1 MVTLFYTLLCL
12 PAGLT
17 RFIAPLDASALRILY
32 DAANGTTWN
41 NNRGWSSLTTTP
53 CSAVFGVT
61 CDANGFVAG
70 LDLTR
75 NNLRGTIP
83 AALGNC
89 SALEHLYLGG
99 NSLTG
104 TLPSLAGCP
113 LQGLHLFSNALHGSV
128 PAGMFGNDCQ
138 LRGLWLHDNRFTGP
152 LPDLGY
158 CSELNNASLWGN
170 SFSGISALL
179 RTQAPQPARVH
190 IYTHTRQNTR
200 AFASARV
207 FERTNVRMHV
217 NARAHTYA
225 RARTH
230 ASVQVLIHAHAYG
243 AYAHDTRTH
252 ANFTSQ
258 VPYQTLWA
266 IALE

>member
-104 TLPSLAGCP
+104 TLPSLVGCP

-179 RTQAPQPARVH
+179 RTQAP
-190 IYTHTRQNTR
+190 
-200 AFASARV
+200 
-207 FERTNVRMHV
+207 
-217 NARAHTYA
+217 
-225 RARTH
+225 
-230 ASVQVLIHAHAYG
+230 
-243 AYAHDTRTH
+243 
-252 ANFTSQ
+252 
-258 VPYQTLWA
+258 
-266 IALE
+266 